1 MAMTQRMWKREQER
15 RRREREKRAR
25 QRRRRIAAFVFVLIL
40 IAAVVLLAKSCANDK
55 TVTSDGAAQTSVP
68 VPSSA
73 PKPTSTPIAVE
84 TLDTSFYDNAVFIG
98 NALADGISTYG
109 LLTATDFYTRVG
121 VDLDNVYTTAADND
135 SMAIVDQL
143 KSKKFNKIFLVFGE
157 SELAWNDTD
166 AFAEKYTALIEK
178 VKSYQPGSRIYV
190 LAIPPVTETTSKQNA
205 NGVSITNIKEYN
217 SALKEVA
224 AETEVYYADSYSALA
239 DNSGFLKDGVSADGI
254 NLDRN
259 SYIELL
265 EYIPDNVYI
274 PDENDLKTTVNNDED
289 QDEELD
295 EDTDSTPEP
304 RSTKKPTAT
313 KKPSTDE
320 EETRSTASPEPTVNV
335 LKDSAVQN

>member
-25 QRRRRIAAFVFVLIL
+25 QRRRRTAVFVFVLIL
-40 IAAVVLLAKSCANDK
+40 IAAVVLLAKSCADDNA
-55 TVTSDGAAQTSVP
+55 VTTDETARTSVP
-68 VPSSA
+68 VTAA
-73 PKPTSTPIAVE
+73 PQPVSTVAAAE
-84 TLDTSFYDNAVFIG
+84 LLDTSFYDNAVFIG

-109 LLTATDFYTRVG
+109 LLDSTDFYARVG

-143 KSKKFNKIFLVFGE
+143 KSKKFNKIFLAFGE
-157 SELAWNDTD
+157 SELSWNDPE

-178 VKSYQPGSRIYV
+178 VKSYQSGSRIYV
-190 LAIPPVTETTSKQNA
+190 LAIPPVTEATSKQNA
-205 NGVSITNIKEYN
+205 NGVNITNTKEYN

-224 AETEVYYADSYSALA
+224 AEMEAYYADSFDALA
-239 DNSGFLKDGVSADGI
+239 DSSGFLEDGVSADGI

-259 SYIELL
+259 SFIKLL
-265 EYIPDNVYI
+265 EYIPDNIYI
-274 PDENDLKTTVNNDED
+274 PDEDDLKSSSVSDED
-289 QDEELD
+289 QENID
-295 EDTDSTPEP
+295 EDEDSTPVP

-313 KKPSTDE
+313 KKPSFDD

-335 LKDSAVQN
+335 LKDSAVQK